1 MQVTNYNLLKN
12 IHETIQHPTID
23 GITHLVRGNYDYY
36 HYNCS
41 EGNDVVSNKTK
52 LI

>member
-1 MQVTNYNLLKN
+1 MQVTNYNLFKN
-12 IHETIQHPTID
+12 IHETLQHPTID

-41 EGNDVVSNKTK
+41 EGNDVVSCK
-52 LI
+52 LN